1 MLYVNVDEPPL
12 GELLSMLPDT
22 AVADRLE
29 AEMDAA
35 LGVIDPTSG
44 ADLDA
49 ARASV
54 DRMLAVMDH
63 IRETARHAL
72 MDGTAVLGRQART
85 KRLTIR
91 DKLELLPPFEAAQ
104 IKAEARAALGNIGAF
119 LAVMVKLDAAV
130 ALVRANAN

>member
-1 MLYVNVDEPPL
+1 MSTWTKPL

-22 AVADRLE
+22 AEADRLE

-54 DRMLAVMDH
+54 DRMLAGMDH

-85 KRLTIR
+85 GKRLTIR
-91 DKLELLPPFEAAQ
+91 DKLAMIPPFGAAQ
-104 IKAEARAALGNIGAF
+104 IEVEMRGDPAAY
-119 LAVMVKLDAAV
+119 LAACHKLDAAV
-130 ALVRANAN
+130 ARILSAPAN